1 MKYGLKQFRKDF
13 PTERACLDF
22 IFETLHT
29 PECACGGSYTLREER
44 RQYQCSKCRATIN
57 PLVGTI
63 FERSVVPL
71 TQWFNAILSVHRGI
85 SIKGLQRELGTTYKT
100 AWRCAHILRE
110 ATGGDTIDLIC
121 PPKVG
126 KSITRKTKK
135 PSKHVQKHGGRK
147 TLNVYDSTNE
157 IETHAPVLKFFLGT
171 QKAYQ
176 DVPVAERKTSGF
188 FRLTT

>member
-13 PTERACLDF
+13 PTEQACLGF

-29 PECACGGSYTLREER
+29 PECACGGSYALREGR
-44 RQYQCSKCRATIN
+44 RQYQCSRCRLSIN

-63 FERSVVPL
+63 FERSVVSL
-71 TQWFNAILSVHRGI
+71 TQWFSSMLLVHQGI

-110 ATGGDTIDLIC
+110 AMRGDTIDLIC
-121 PPKVG
+121 RQKDG
-126 KSITRKTKK
+126 RSITKKIKK
-135 PSKHVQKHGGRK
+135 PSKQEQRRGVKR
-147 TLNVYDSTNE
+147 TPSVSESINA
-157 IETHAPVLKFFLGT
+157 IETPAPVLKFFLGT